1 MSSTN
6 PKPGQIW
13 KADLGYAGKVRWFVV
28 VSRFDPDAPRA
39 LALAVPVTT
48 EYRGSAYEVP
58 LGRLPCFRE
67 ASFANVQ
74 GLTSLR
80 WTDLQEFGG
89 QVPAQ
94 LFEQIR
100 RAMRHALEF

>member
-1 MSSTN
+1 MS

-13 KADLGYAGKVRWFVV
+13 KVDLGYEGKVRWFVV
-28 VSRFDPDAPRA
+28 VSRFDMDAPRA

-48 EYRGSAYEVP
+48 QYRGSAYEVP
-58 LGRLPCFRE
+58 LGKLPCFRE
-67 ASFANVQ
+67 SSFANAQ

-89 QVPAQ
+89 VVPAPF
-94 LFEQIR
+94 LEQIR
-100 RAMRHALEF
+100 KAVRHALEF